1 MVALSHRKR
10 SDGLALRS
18 RRLQGEEGF
27 TLVELLVVIVIIGI
41 LSSLL
46 IPAIINAINSTKIT
60 ACASN
65 QRQLY
70 QMGTIYATTHK
81 GNWPSSRGEELW
93 LSLRRMVPPLLEGEH
108 VAVLACP
115 RRGQELGPDET
126 DFRGPAL
133 PWGKIGA
140 ADPIGADKVGN
151 HGDDHG
157 GNILLQDGSVS
168 VYEKIDAKWVDCATK
183 LAP

>member
-1 MVALSHRKR
+1 MVALSSQKR
-10 SDGLALRS
+10 RN
-18 RRLQGEEGF
+18 GF

-46 IPAIINAINSTKIT
+46 LPAIVSSMRTAKIT

-70 QMGTIYATTHK
+70 QLGIVYATSHK
-81 GNWPSSRGEELW
+81 GNWPSARGEELW
-93 LSLRRMVPPLLEGEH
+93 LSLRRMVPPLIETDH
-108 VAVLACP
+108 AAVLACVLK
-115 RRGQELGPDET
+115 GEDLGPDET

-151 HGDDHG
+151 HGDDDG
-157 GNILLQDGSVS
+157 GNVLLLDGSVQTYVKS
-168 VYEKIDAKWVDCATK
+168 DSKWVDCATK
-183 LAP
+183 LSP

>member
-1 MVALSHRKR
+1 MVALSSQKR
-10 SDGLALRS
+10 SN
-18 RRLQGEEGF
+18 GF

-46 IPAIINAINSTKIT
+46 IPAIIHAIFTTKVT
-60 ACASN
+60 ACANN

-70 QMGTIYATTHK
+70 QLGTVYATSHK
-81 GNWPSSRGEELW
+81 GNWPSARGEELW
-93 LSLRRMVPPLLEGEH
+93 LSLRRMVPPLIEAQH
-108 VAVLACP
+108 AAVLACQVKGEDLP
-115 RRGQELGPDET
+115 PDET

-157 GNILLQDGSVS
+157 GNVLLRDGSVQN
-168 VYEKIDAKWVDCATK
+168 YEKLDPKWEDCATK
-183 LAP
+183 LSP

>member
-1 MVALSHRKR
+1 MVALSSQKR
-10 SDGLALRS
+10 GN
-18 RRLQGEEGF
+18 GF

-46 IPAIINAINSTKIT
+46 LPAIMSGIRTAKAT

-65 QRQLY
+65 LRQLY
-70 QMGTIYATTHK
+70 QLGTVYATTHK

-93 LSLRRMVPPLLEGEH
+93 TSLRRMVPPLIEADHAG
-108 VAVLACP
+108 VLACP
-115 RRGQELGPDET
+115 LKGEEPGPDET

-140 ADPIGADKVGN
+140 ADPIGADKIGN
-151 HGDDHG
+151 HGEAYG
-157 GNILLQDGSVS
+157 GNVLLRDGSIQT
-168 VYEKIDAKWVDCATK
+168 YEKSDPKWEDCATK
-183 LAP
+183 LSP

>member
-1 MVALSHRKR
+1 MVALSSRKR
-10 SDGLALRS
+10 AD
-18 RRLQGEEGF
+18 GF

-41 LSSLL
+41 LTSLL
-46 IPAIINAINSTKIT
+46 LPAITNGMRTARIA

-70 QMGTIYATTHK
+70 QLGTIYASTHK
-81 GNWPSSRGEELW
+81 GNWPSARGEELW
-93 LSLRRMVPPLLEGEH
+93 LSLRRMVPPLIEEGH
-108 VAVLACP
+108 AAVLACP
-115 RRGQELGPDET
+115 VKGEELAPDEA

-151 HGDDHG
+151 HGDQDG
-157 GNILLQDGSVS
+157 GNVLLRDGSVQI
-168 VYEKIDAKWVDCATK
+168 YEKSHLRWEECATK